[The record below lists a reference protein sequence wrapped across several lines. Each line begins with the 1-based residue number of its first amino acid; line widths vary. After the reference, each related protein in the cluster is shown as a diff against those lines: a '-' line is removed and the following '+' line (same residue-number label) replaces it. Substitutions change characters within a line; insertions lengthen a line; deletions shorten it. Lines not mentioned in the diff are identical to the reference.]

1 MIQNQPLMM
10 LKKLHLIFWVSL
22 LLFGCGVNLPLV
34 TLTQIDATHNQ
45 ANPFHITKYDD
56 QNCKLDLE
64 PKDSFALVD
73 DKGVVNP
80 KLHGGVW
87 VSAEDYAEI
96 KKVVKTDCEYR
107 KKIRETPYNP

>member
-1 MIQNQPLMM
+1 MIRNQRLTM
-10 LKKLHLIFWVSL
+10 LKKLLPIFLASL
-22 LLFGCGVNLPLV
+22 FLFACGVNLPLV

-64 PKDSFALVD
+64 SKDSFALVD
-73 DKGVVNP
+73 EKGVVNP
-80 KLHGGVW
+80 RLHGGVW

-107 KKIRETPYNP
+107 KKMRETPYNP

>member
-1 MIQNQPLMM
+1 MT
-10 LKKLHLIFWVSL
+10 LKILLPIFLVS
-22 LLFGCGVNLPLV
+22 CGVKLPLV

-56 QNCKLDLE
+56 DQCKLDLE
-64 PKDSFALVD
+64 SKESFALVD

>member
-1 MIQNQPLMM
+1 MIRNQLLMT
-10 LKKLHLIFWVSL
+10 LKILLPIFLVS
-22 LLFGCGVNLPLV
+22 CGVKLPLV

-56 QNCKLDLE
+56 DQCKLDLE
-64 PKDSFALVD
+64 SKESFALVD

-107 KKIRETPYNP
+107 KKMRETPYNP

>member
-1 MIQNQPLMM
+1 MI
-10 LKKLHLIFWVSL
+10 LKILLLIFLVS
-22 LLFGCGVNLPLV
+22 CGVKLPLV

-56 QNCKLDLE
+56 DQCKLDLE
-64 PKDSFALVD
+64 SKESFALVD
-73 DKGVVNP
+73 DNGVVNP

-107 KKIRETPYNP
+107 KKMRETPYNP

>member
-1 MIQNQPLMM
+1 MIRNQLLMT
-10 LKKLHLIFWVSL
+10 LKILLPIFLVS
-22 LLFGCGVNLPLV
+22 CGVKLPLV
-34 TLTQIDATHNQ
+34 TLTQIDVTHNQ
-45 ANPFHITKYDD
+45 ANPFHIIKYDD
-56 QNCKLDLE
+56 DQCKLDLE
-64 PKDSFALVD
+64 SKESFSLVD

-80 KLHGGVW
+80 RLNGGVW

>member
-1 MIQNQPLMM
+1 MIRNQLLMM
-10 LKKLHLIFWVSL
+10 LKILPLIFLVS
-22 LLFGCGVNLPLV
+22 CGVKLPLV
-34 TLTQIDATHNQ
+34 TLTQVDATHNQ

-56 QNCKLDLE
+56 DQCKLDLE
-64 PKDSFALVD
+64 SKESFELATLENGQI
-73 DKGVVNP
+73 KINQ

-107 KKIRETPYNP
+107 KKLKNQPYNP

>member
-1 MIQNQPLMM
+1 MIRNQLLMT
-10 LKKLHLIFWVSL
+10 LKILLLIFLVS
-22 LLFGCGVNLPLV
+22 CGVKLPLV

-56 QNCKLDLE
+56 DQCKLDLE
-64 PKDSFALVD
+64 SKESFELATLEND
-73 DKGVVNP
+73 QIKINP

-107 KKIRETPYNP
+107 KKIKNQPYNP

>member
-1 MIQNQPLMM
+1 MT
-10 LKKLHLIFWVSL
+10 LKILLLIFLVS
-22 LLFGCGVNLPLV
+22 CGVKLPLV

-56 QNCKLDLE
+56 DQCKLDLE
-64 PKDSFALVD
+64 SKESFALVD

>member
-1 MIQNQPLMM
+1 MTLKM
-10 LKKLHLIFWVSL
+10 LPLIFLVS
-22 LLFGCGVNLPLV
+22 CGVKLPLV

-56 QNCKLDLE
+56 DQCKLELE
-64 PKDSFALVD
+64 SKESFALVD
-73 DKGVVNP
+73 GKGVINP

-87 VSAEDYAEI
+87 ISAEDYAEI

>member
-1 MIQNQPLMM
+1 MIRNQLLMT
-10 LKKLHLIFWVSL
+10 LKILLPIFLVS
-22 LLFGCGVNLPLV
+22 CGVKLPLV

-56 QNCKLDLE
+56 DQCKLDLE
-64 PKDSFALVD
+64 SKESFALVD

>member
-1 MIQNQPLMM
+1 MIRNQLLMT
-10 LKKLHLIFWVSL
+10 LKILLPIFLVS
-22 LLFGCGVNLPLV
+22 CGVKLPLV

-45 ANPFHITKYDD
+45 ANPFHIIKYDND
-56 QNCKLDLE
+56 QCKLDLE
-64 PKDSFALVD
+64 SKESFSLVD

-80 KLHGGVW
+80 RLHGGVW

>member
-1 MIQNQPLMM
+1 MT
-10 LKKLHLIFWVSL
+10 LKILLPIFLVS
-22 LLFGCGVNLPLV
+22 CGVKLPLV

-45 ANPFHITKYDD
+45 ANPFHITKYDND
-56 QNCKLDLE
+56 QCKLDLE
-64 PKDSFALVD
+64 SKESFALVD

>member
-1 MIQNQPLMM
+1 MIRNQLLMT
-10 LKKLHLIFWVSL
+10 LKILLPIFLVS
-22 LLFGCGVNLPLV
+22 CGVKLPLV

-45 ANPFHITKYDD
+45 ANPFHIIKYDD
-56 QNCKLDLE
+56 DQCKLDLE
-64 PKDSFALVD
+64 SKESFSLVD

-80 KLHGGVW
+80 RLNGGVW